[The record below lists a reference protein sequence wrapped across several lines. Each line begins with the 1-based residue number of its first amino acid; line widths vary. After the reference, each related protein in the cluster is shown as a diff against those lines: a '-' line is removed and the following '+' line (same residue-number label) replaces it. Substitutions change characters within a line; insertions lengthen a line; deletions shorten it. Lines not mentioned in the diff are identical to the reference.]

1 MNSWQEIQ
9 KTIEYIEEHFD
20 EEIDIDKLAAIAH
33 LSKYYYQRLFYRLTN
48 KTVKE
53 YVKLRRLAKAS
64 KLLKKTDLRILDI
77 AVKCGFSNHGNFSK
91 VFKEVYHISPDIYRK
106 TNIHLDQFIKP
117 NIALNY
123 VLVDIGVPLIVDN
136 MVIEINKKT
145 INSDKYFIGKSKLAL
160 IKDLNQPKINN
171 LLDLWQDLKL
181 DKNQVG
187 VDILTLSDQ
196 PEYFNYFVGVELKNP
211 REDYEIRVM
220 PKGNYIVC
228 SYEAENFDLLV
239 NEALYKA
246 SRYLFDTWLPNHDLI
261 PDSLLVQKYFNPF
274 EENCFIELWAKLK

>member
-9 KTIEYIEEHFD
+9 KTIEYIEQHFD

-64 KLLKKTDLRILDI
+64 KLLKETDLRILDI
-77 AVKCGFSNHGNFSK
+77 AIKCGFSNHGNFSK
-91 VFKEVYHISPDIYRK
+91 VFKEVYDISPDRYRK
-106 TNIHLDQFIKP
+106 TDIHLDQYIKP
-117 NIALNY
+117 DIALNY
-123 VLVDIGVPLIVDN
+123 ILIDTGVPLIVDK
-136 MVIEINKKT
+136 MVLEINKKT
-145 INSDKYFIGKSKLAL
+145 IESDKCFIGKSKLAL

-171 LLDLWQDLKL
+171 FIDLWQDLKL
-181 DKNQVG
+181 NNDQVG

-196 PEYFNYFVGVELKNP
+196 PEYFNYFVGVESKDSK
-211 REDYEIRVM
+211 EGYEVRVM
-220 PKGNYIVC
+220 PKGKYIVC

-246 SRYLFDTWLPNHDLI
+246 SRYLYDIWLPNHNLT

-274 EENCFIELWAKLK
+274 EDNCFIELWAKLK

>member
-160 IKDLNQPKINN
+160 IKDLTQPKINN

-196 PEYFNYFVGVELKNP
+196 PEYFNYFVGVESKNP

>member
-64 KLLKKTDLRILDI
+64 KLLKETDLRILDI
-77 AVKCGFSNHGNFSK
+77 AIKCGFSNHGNFSK
-91 VFKEVYHISPDIYRK
+91 VFKEVYHISPDRYRK
-106 TNIHLDQFIKP
+106 MDIHLDHFIKP
-117 NIALNY
+117 DIALNY
-123 VLVDIGVPLIVDN
+123 ILIDTGVPLIVDK
-136 MVIEINKKT
+136 MVLEINDEA
-145 INSDKYFIGKSKLAL
+145 IESDKYFIGKSKLAL

-171 LLDLWQDLKL
+171 FLDLWQNLKL
-181 DKNQVG
+181 NKDQIG

-196 PEYFNYFVGVELKNP
+196 PEYFDYFVGVESNNY

-220 PKGNYIVC
+220 PKGKYIVC
-228 SYEAENFDLLV
+228 SYEAEHFDELV

-246 SRYLFDTWLPNHDLI
+246 SHYLFDTWLPNHDLT

-274 EENCFIELWAKLK
+274 DENCFIELWAKLK